1 MTGGAPLP
9 GAEPLLELRGVG
21 FRYGGRPVLE
31 GVDLRL
37 GAGERVALI
46 GPNGSGKTT
55 LLHLLVGLQVP
66 AAGEVTAF
74 GRVRRVE
81 ADFHDVR
88 TRVGLVFQDADDQL
102 FCPTVLED
110 LAFGPLNLG
119 RSPRQARADAERTLD
134 LLGLA
139 GFANRVTH
147 RLSAGEKRLVA
158 LGTVLAMDPQVLLL
172 DEPTNGLDEA
182 TEARL
187 TDYLAAAPQAMLIV
201 SHDRRFLERLA
212 TRALVLQGGRL
223 AQAEIHRH
231 PHSHSHSHL
240 HIHIPGGPA
249 EHGPGARPHGD
260 HHAGHP
266 QDEGLP

>member
-1 MTGGAPLP
+1 MTGGPE
-9 GAEPLLELRGVG
+9 EPLLELRGVR
-21 FRYGGRPVLE
+21 FSYGDRPVLA

-37 GAGERVALI
+37 GVGERVALI
-46 GPNGSGKTT
+46 GPNGSGKST

-66 AAGEVTAF
+66 AAGEVWAF

-81 ADFHDVR
+81 TDFHEVR
-88 TRVGLVFQDADDQL
+88 TRVGLLFQDSDDQL

-119 RSPRQARADAERTLD
+119 RSPGQARADAERTLD
-134 LLGLA
+134 LLGLGGLA
-139 GFANRVTH
+139 DRVTH

-158 LGTVLAMDPQVLLL
+158 LGTVLAMDPDVLLL

-187 TDYLAAAPQAMLIV
+187 TDYLAAAPQAILVV
-201 SHDRRFLERLA
+201 SHDRRFLERLV
-212 TRALVLQGGRL
+212 TRALVLEEGRL
-223 AQAEIHRH
+223 AEAQVHRH

-240 HIHIPGGPA
+240 HIHVPGEPSV
-249 EHGPGARPHGD
+249 HGLEVPPHSD
-260 HHAGHP
+260 HHAADLETAGTR
-266 QDEGLP
+266 